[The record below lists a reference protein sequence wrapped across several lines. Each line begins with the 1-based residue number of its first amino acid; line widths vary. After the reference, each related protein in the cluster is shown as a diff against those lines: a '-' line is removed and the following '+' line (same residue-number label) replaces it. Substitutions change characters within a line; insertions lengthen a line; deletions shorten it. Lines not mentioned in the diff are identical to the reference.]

1 MQPVSIQ
8 STASQDRLL
17 SKTPNRKKQLLWAL
31 LPASIA
37 LATLLVW
44 QQSSGHASIV
54 IPRQQVQ
61 IATVERGDLVR
72 DIAAQGRIVAANAPT
87 LYSQEAGQIEF
98 FKQPGESVQAG
109 DLLARISSPALLSEF
124 QQQQAV
130 LSSLQSDAERASLQA
145 REQQLDMEQILN
157 TAQVNLLA
165 ARRELQRA
173 QQSIDLG
180 VIRKLDFDVA
190 QDRLTQTELE
200 FAHAER
206 KVALAKDKLAFEQ
219 KSRQQDI
226 QRQNL
231 VVTELARKLQ
241 ALDIKA
247 PVTGQLG
254 NWLVEQQSH
263 VLAGQMLLTVIDLTR
278 YEAELQV
285 PESYAREL
293 VPGMT
298 VEITVGNQQL
308 PGQISSVAPEV
319 RNNQVSARV
328 RFADNDAQSLRQSQR
343 LTARVILEE
352 KQNVL
357 KIPRGDFVAS
367 GGGKVAYQLVQG
379 QAVKKPVE
387 LGALSVQWVEI
398 LSGASEGE
406 QWVISNLSEFKDQ
419 ARVNLN

>member
-1 MQPVSIQ
+1 MQPVAIQ
-8 STASQDRLL
+8 STATQDRVL
-17 SKTPNRKKQLLWAL
+17 TPKPSRQKYLLWAL
-31 LPASIA
+31 PAAA
-37 LATLLVW
+37 LLLVVAWLW
-44 QQSSGHASIV
+44 QQSGKHATLV

-72 DIAAQGRIVAANAPT
+72 DIAVQGRIVAANAPT
-87 LYSQEAGQIEF
+87 LYSQEAGQIAF
-98 FKQPGESVQAG
+98 LKQPGESVQAG
-109 DLLARISSPALLSEF
+109 ELLARITSPALLSEY

-130 LSSLQSDAERASLQA
+130 LSALQSDAERAALQA

-190 QDRLTQTELE
+190 QDRLTQAELE

-206 KVALAKDKLAFEQ
+206 KVALARDKLAFEQ

-226 QRQNL
+226 QRQSL
-231 VVTELARKLQ
+231 VVAELSRKLQ
-241 ALDIKA
+241 ALDITA

-263 VLAGQMLLTVIDLTR
+263 VLAGQMLLTVIDLSR

-285 PESYAREL
+285 PENYARDL
-293 VPGMT
+293 LPGMV
-298 VEITVGNQQL
+298 VEITAGNQQL
-308 PGQISSVAPEV
+308 RGQISYVAPEV

-387 LGALSVQWVEI
+387 LGTLSVQWVEI

>member
-37 LATLLVW
+37 LAILLIW
-44 QQSSGHASIV
+44 QQSSGYASLV

-61 IATVERGDLVR
+61 IATVERGALVR

-98 FKQPGESVQAG
+98 FKQPGESVQVG
-109 DLLARISSPALLSEF
+109 ELLARISSPALLSEF

>member
-1 MQPVSIQ
+1 MTSGNIQ
-8 STASQDRLL
+8 STTSQDRMLAKPRRAHKWWLL
-17 SKTPNRKKQLLWAL
+17 AIPLVVLFAL
-31 LPASIA
+31 GW
-37 LATLLVW
+37 VW
-44 QQSSGHASIV
+44 LQSGGHAGLV

-61 IATVERGDLVR
+61 IAIVQRGDLVR
-72 DIAAQGRIVAANAPT
+72 DIATQGRIVAANAPT

-98 FKQPGESVQAG
+98 FKQPGESVISG
-109 DLLARISSPALLSEF
+109 DLLARISSPALESQL

-130 LSSLQSDAERASLQA
+130 LNVMESDAERAALQA
-145 REQQLDMEQILN
+145 REQQLDMEQVMN

-173 QQSIDLG
+173 KQSIELG

-200 FAHAER
+200 FDHASR

-219 KSRQQDI
+219 RSNQQDL
-226 QRQNL
+226 QRQSL
-231 VVTELARKLQ
+231 VVGELSRKLQ
-241 ALDIKA
+241 ALDITA

-263 VLAGQMLLTVIDLTR
+263 VLAGQMLLTVIDLSR

-293 VPGMT
+293 QPGMT
-298 VEITVGNQQL
+298 VEIIAGNQQL
-308 PGQISSVAPEV
+308 NGQISYIAPEV

-328 RFADNDAQSLRQSQR
+328 RFADSDAQSLRQSQR
-343 LTARVILEE
+343 VSARVLLEQ
-352 KQNVL
+352 KHDVL
-357 KIPRGDFVAS
+357 KIARGDFVSS
-367 GGGKVAYQLVQG
+367 GGGRVAYLVNQN

-398 LSGASEGE
+398 LSGATEGE
-406 QWVISNLSEFKDQ
+406 QWVISNLAEFKDQ
-419 ARVNLN
+419 DRVNLN